1 MTTSLSADSLRLSG
15 DYTAALTAM
24 VQAMTDLGGTIR
36 KQQPET
42 GLVEASWRYGVNP
55 WGLRVTAQFQRDG
68 ADTIV
73 TVRGG
78 FKDSFS
84 TVKAPR
90 LKAEAVLARFRE
102 RLDQAP
108 VEGAGTPAS
117 QDSPAP
123 QAPQLGDSVIPHR
136 GKSKTVAA
144 LLALFL
150 GGLGVHRFYLGTWG
164 LGLLYLGLTLLL
176 PGAGVLPALAE
187 AIRFFVMPPDR
198 FDDRYN
204 LRQLKPFTL

>member
-1 MTTSLSADSLRLSG
+1 MTTTLSADSVRLSG
-15 DYTAALTAM
+15 DYAAAVATMA
-24 VQAMTDLGGTIR
+24 QAMTDLGGTLR

-42 GLVEASWRYGVNP
+42 GVVEASWRYGVNP
-55 WGLRVTAQFQRDG
+55 WGLRVTAQFRRDG

-102 RLDQAP
+102 RMDMP
-108 VEGAGTPAS
+108 GAETPSSA
-117 QDSPAP
+117 SPAGP
-123 QAPQLGDSVIPHR
+123 LPPQLGDGVTAHR
-136 GKSKTVAA
+136 GKSKTTTA
-144 LLALFL
+144 LLALLL

-164 LGLLYLGLTLLL
+164 LGLVFLGLTLLL
-176 PGAGVLPALAE
+176 PGAG
-187 AIRFFVMPPDR
+187 F
-198 FDDRYN
+198 
-204 LRQLKPFTL
+204 

>member
-1 MTTSLSADSLRLSG
+1 MTTTLSADSVRLSG
-15 DYTAALTAM
+15 DYAAAVATMA
-24 VQAMTDLGGTIR
+24 QAMTDLGGTLR

-42 GLVEASWRYGVNP
+42 GVVEASWRYGVNP
-55 WGLRVTAQFQRDG
+55 WGLRVTAQFRRDG

-102 RLDQAP
+102 RMDMPRGETPSSAP
-108 VEGAGTPAS
+108 ET
-117 QDSPAP
+117 AP
-123 QAPQLGDSVIPHR
+123 LPPQLGDGVTAHR
-136 GKSKTVAA
+136 GKSKTTTA
-144 LLALFL
+144 LLALLL

-164 LGLLYLGLTLLL
+164 LGLVYLGLTLLL
-176 PGAGVLPALAE
+176 PGAGYLPAVVE
-187 AIRFFVMPPDR
+187 AIRFFVMAPER
-198 FDDRYN
+198 FDDQYN
-204 LRQLKPFTL
+204 LRPLKPFTV